1 MAASPDD
8 IGHMRT
14 ALALAARGL
23 GRVWPNPAVGCVIV
37 KQGRV
42 IGRGWTQPGGRP
54 HAETEALA
62 RPGTDARGAT
72 AYVTLEPCSH
82 HGRTPPCADALVE
95 AGIARVVCALGDP
108 DPRVDGQGY
117 ERLRRAGVTVD
128 TGVLAAE
135 AAAVNVG
142 FLLRVR
148 EGRPFVTLK
157 LATSLDGRIGTAG
170 GESQWITGP
179 EARAAG
185 QMLRA
190 THDAIVIGSNTA
202 LKDDPELTC
211 RLPGLAGAS
220 PVRAVLDRRFRLPMA
235 SKLARTARQVPVWV
249 LTAPEA
255 PQRNDIA
262 AFGVERVQ
270 CDGSVEGALVALA
283 ARGVTRVLVE
293 GGAMVAAELVKAD
306 LVDRIVWFHAGAVI
320 GGDGMGAV
328 LPLGRAKLDDAP
340 RFRRLSLAPIGAD
353 AMSVWEPT
361 RQ

>member
-1 MAASPDD
+1 MRAALS
-8 IGHMRT
+8 
-14 ALALAARGL
+14 LAARGL

-37 KQGRV
+37 KDGQV

-62 RPGTDARGAT
+62 RAGAAAKGAT

-82 HGRTPPCADALVE
+82 HGRTPPCADALVQ
-95 AGIARVVCALGDP
+95 AGIARLVCALGDP
-108 DPRVDGQGY
+108 DPRVDGQGF
-117 ERLRRAGVTVD
+117 ERLRQAGVAVE
-128 TGVLAAE
+128 TGVLEAE
-135 AAAVNVG
+135 AAALNAG

-179 EARAAG
+179 EARALG

-190 THDAIVIGSNTA
+190 THDAIAIGSNTA

-211 RLPGLAGAS
+211 RLPGLASAS

-293 GGAMVAAELVKAD
+293 GGATIAAELIKAD
-306 LVDRIVWFHAGAVI
+306 LVDQIVWFNAGAVI

-328 LPLGRAKLDDAP
+328 LPLGRAKLADAP
-340 RFRRLSLAPIGAD
+340 RFRRVSVAAIGPD
-353 AMSVWEPT
+353 AVSVWEPT